1 MAKPKSSLRK
11 NRKSAAQTAA
21 RTTVN
26 PAAFRRVADFFLKPA
41 TWPVW
46 LFLVCFGAYT
56 INGDPFYGN
65 DQKSNMIISVNLLK
79 NHSFA
84 VTPKQAPQEFFWV
97 LQEPGAE
104 GKWARIHRWDPET
117 TALYESG
124 KIKPHPPYYLVESRR
139 PGHYVSVFGAGAA
152 LTALPFYALLN
163 LFGDVAANHYLW
175 WHGAKLLAAALV
187 ALASVLIFL
196 SLRRF
201 VSPGLALFGALAFGL
216 GSCAWSISSQG
227 LWQQTPH
234 LFFLALGAWFLFGSA
249 ERKNFSLY
257 CGAALGMAVLCR
269 PTGVFAALCVGLY
282 FVVVARRDALKYVLG
297 ALPFAAAVYLYND
310 YYFGSPFTFAQ
321 GVAAESLA
329 AKSGEP
335 GGMWRTP
342 VVHGL
347 GGLLFSPSRGL
358 LFYSPLLLLGFAGV
372 VMQWR
377 MLWKEPRK
385 FSSLAGLAPLIPLQ
399 IAAVAML
406 ITAAKWFDWWG
417 GAAYGPRPIV
427 DAGVFLALSLI
438 PVLDKAFAMRWA
450 RALLVVLLV
459 YSATVQTIGAWSY
472 NGLQWNQK
480 DGMDPGQP
488 DHRGRF
494 WSLSDSQILYY
505 AVNFK
510 PARAEKRRI
519 TATVLSKTVPVVIGP

>member
-1 MAKPKSSLRK
+1 MAKPKSSIRK
-11 NRKSAAQTAA
+11 NRNGAAQSAAKPPP
-21 RTTVN
+21 N
-26 PAAFRRVADFFLKPA
+26 PAAFRRIGHFFLKPA
-41 TWPVW
+41 AWPVW

-104 GKWARIHRWDPET
+104 VKWARIHRWDRET

-124 KIKPHPPYYLVESRR
+124 KVKPSPPYYLVESRH

-152 LTALPFYALLN
+152 LTALPFYGLLN
-163 LFGDVAANHYLW
+163 LFGDVATNHYLW

-187 ALASVLIFL
+187 ALASVFIFL

-201 VSPGLALFGALAFGL
+201 VSPAAALFGALTFGL
-216 GSCAWSISSQG
+216 GSCAWSISSQA
-227 LWQQTPH
+227 LWQQTAH

-282 FVVVARRDALKYVLG
+282 FVLVARRDALKYMLG

-342 VVHGL
+342 VAHGL

-372 VMQWR
+372 VMQWL
-377 MLWKEPRK
+377 MLWKDPRK
-385 FSSLAGLAPLIPLQ
+385 FASLAPLIPLQ

-417 GAAYGPRPIV
+417 GTAYGPRPIV

-450 RALLVVLLV
+450 RSLLVVLLM

-472 NGLQWNQK
+472 NGLHWNQK
-480 DGMDPGQP
+480 DGMNPGQP
-488 DHRGRF
+488 EHRSRF

-519 TATVLSKTVPVVIGP
+519 TATVLSETVPVVIGP